1 MGKRSTGIKYPLL
14 QGLMSIPG
22 REHEGEETLG
32 AVIMKGQGTQFP
44 GRDRKE
50 KQNKNKKVQD
60 SRSQGSLRTS
70 R

>member
-1 MGKRSTGIKYPLL
+1 
-14 QGLMSIPG
+14 MSIPG